1 MEEPSSEPREVKPA
15 NLVLLKTNTTALRDD
30 EMVAMF
36 FCIMVIYF
44 YFNSYFCH
52 VTYSAV
58 T

>member
-36 FCIMVIYF
+36 FCTMVVIF
-44 YFNSYFCH
+44 LF
-52 VTYSAV
+52 
-58 T
+58 